1 MELIVEIFTFAF
13 ASIVIGICGAWAYL
27 IKSMI
32 ESFTQTPY
40 LDKFKN
46 TNNLTPK
53 VSIILPAR
61 NEEKYLTNCLE
72 SLIKQD
78 YQNYEI
84 VVIDDSSEDSTG
96 EIITKYAKN
105 NSKIIH
111 VTANPKPNGWM
122 GKNWAC
128 MEGYKKATGELFLF
142 TDADT
147 KHSKQVI
154 SLAVSHLLSLQL
166 DALSVIPRLLTF
178 DFLTRIS
185 LPMISTFLHT
195 RFSAINVNNPK
206 KKAAYF
212 FGSFFIITK
221 KTYEQVGMH
230 EGVKHEIVEDGALG
244 KKVKESGHKMRIVRG
259 DHLIDAVWA
268 RDSITLWH
276 ALKRLMIPLYLQS
289 EKIAIGSFLAVLF
302 LLFIPFPVFAVTS
315 FFPIESTAT
324 KILYFSAAVASTL
337 IFTGAIIEVKMG
349 LKLKLI
355 YAICAPLGG
364 LIVTLGF
371 LTGLIQA
378 KGSSSVSWRGRSYS
392 MKDHTQSSLS
402 I

>member
-1 MELIVEIFTFAF
+1 MDLIIEIIIYMVSA
-13 ASIVIGICGAWAYL
+13 ILIGICGAWIYL

-32 ESFTQTPY
+32 ETFTLTPY
-40 LDKFKN
+40 LDKFEN
-46 TNNLTPK
+46 TNNQTPK

-61 NEEKYLTNCLE
+61 NEEKYLANCLE
-72 SLIKQD
+72 SLIDQD

-84 VVIDDSSEDSTG
+84 IVIDDSSEDSTG
-96 EIITKYAKN
+96 KIIEKFSKE

-111 VTANPKPNGWM
+111 VSAKSKPEGWM

-128 MEGYKKATGELFLF
+128 MEGYKQATGELLLF

-147 KHSKQVI
+147 KHSRKVI
-154 SLAVSHLLSLQL
+154 SLSVSHLLSLQL
-166 DALSVIPRLLTF
+166 DALSAIPRLLTF
-178 DFLTRIS
+178 DFLTKIS

-230 EGVKHEIVEDGALG
+230 EGVKHEIIEDGALG
-244 KKVKESGHKMRIVRG
+244 KKVKEEGHKMRIVRG
-259 DHLIDAVWA
+259 DNLIEAVWA
-268 RDSITLWH
+268 RDASTLWH

-302 LLFIPFPVFAVTS
+302 LLFIPFPVFAIMNFIS
-315 FFPIESTAT
+315 IESTST
-324 KILYFSAAVASTL
+324 KILYVSAAIASTL
-337 IFTGAIIEVKMG
+337 IYTGAVIEVKMG

-355 YAICAPLGG
+355 HAAFAPLGG